1 MPNINLGEDET
12 LVALGTRTS
21 LSFLIK
27 WKDKCLHAGTG
38 TGSEVELIT
47 AAGPGRHA
55 GARLAQSGNVGPGQ
69 ALDGRVPCRVRSF
82 NGHYAVALDEA

>member
-1 MPNINLGEDET
+1 MYAEHQ
-12 LVALGTRTS
+12 LGTRPRLLFRGNRHWYS
-21 LSFLIK
+21 
-27 WKDKCLHAGTG
+27 HAGTG